1 MKIFL
6 RLNIPQSSDDKFS
19 EIDSRDSDNENVS
32 VESFGDS
39 IEEIEPF
46 NENNREA
53 IRKEKILNLEMERK
67 KIFEMK
73 SVIENVSHGEMDY
86 KTASMTLQNISFQ
99 QQRIRKEMERFV
111 EKESSPARNI

>member
-46 NENNREA
+46 NEVNREA

-86 KTASMTLQNISFQ
+86 RTASLQ
-99 QQRIRKEMERFV
+99 QQRIRNEMERFL
-111 EKESSPARNI
+111 EKESSPARNR